1 MNVFWVQTCT
11 FCDANDGMM
20 TLSLSKT
27 GSSKSM
33 GFRPVLVGYSMPGS
47 ESDCGVMACMETFLN
62 TL

>member
-11 FCDANDGMM
+11 ICDANAGMI

-33 GFRPVLVGYSMPGS
+33 GFCPILVGYSMPGS
-47 ESDCGVMACMETFLN
+47 GSNHGVMACMETFLDA
-62 TL
+62 L